1 MIQIQFWLV
10 FQSRRNFVVFVCFC
24 IFMFSF
30 KVLFLHL
37 RSKKR
42 GGKKKEL
49 NHETDSE
56 ARDHTLWVF
65 HMGMKKRER
74 RQKVQRDGGGGKEKR
89 KHLFG
94 LRPHKSGPRALQR
107 IAQDPIDYFL
117 ISPSELS
124 GAYLSSPP
132 TFHFMSALAGT
143 LTSSSS
149 FFIMFVSGCA
159 VLSGKALVSR
169 KKRS

>member
-1 MIQIQFWLV
+1 MSF
-10 FQSRRNFVVFVCFC
+10 SRGY
-24 IFMFSF
+24 
-30 KVLFLHL
+30 
-37 RSKKR
+37 KKKKGR
-42 GGKKKEL
+42 GGKK
-49 NHETDSE
+49 
-56 ARDHTLWVF
+56 
-65 HMGMKKRER
+65 
-74 RQKVQRDGGGGKEKR
+74 VQREVGGGKKEKR

-94 LRPHKSGPRALQR
+94 LRPHKSEPRALQR

-124 GAYLSSPP
+124 GAHLSSPP

-169 KKRS
+169 KKPSQDQRETQPGVTQTGRGREGGGREV